1 MLDDLHI
8 HDFYRDAGRILLA
21 LFGSFPAPTTV
32 YVEDIAGPDSPD
44 EFGLHSPRHLAC
56 LGAMTWLRESG
67 YIQFS
72 QLVRQEAIEEAAL
85 THHSFLLLVSRDDKG
100 ISNAHRLNEA
110 VRNGSSPQLEAL
122 VVQLMKQARVDR
134 QPALTA

>member
-21 LFGSFPAPTTV
+21 LFGQFPLPTTI

-56 LGAMTWLRESG
+56 LGAISWLKQSG
-67 YIQFS
+67 YITFS
-72 QLVRQEAIEEAAL
+72 QLVRQEAAEETVL
-85 THHSFLLLVSRDDKG
+85 THRGFLLLINAESG
-100 ISNAHRLNEA
+100 QSNAQLLNSA
-110 VRNGSSPQLEAL
+110 VRDASSTKLQT
-122 VVQLMKQARVDR
+122 LMERLMREFA
-134 QPALTA
+134 AI